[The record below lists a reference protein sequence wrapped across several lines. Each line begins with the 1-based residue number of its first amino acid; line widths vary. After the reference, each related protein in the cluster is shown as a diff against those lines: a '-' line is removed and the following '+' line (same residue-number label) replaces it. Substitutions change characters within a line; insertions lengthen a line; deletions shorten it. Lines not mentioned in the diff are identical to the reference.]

1 MKIKI
6 LLLSSLLFVVSGCQ
20 IIRTITDTAT
30 TIITENTLIAKTAV
44 QYGTLKFIDGDIE
57 KSESVIQFVNSSRN
71 FLDLNSTSRVDEIAN
86 FMKDQI
92 KWDDLSTANARLINT
107 LFDTVQK
114 YINRKVEDEDLSADA
129 LLTIYQVLDW
139 IEEATALSK
148 MGVRAPDYD

>member
-1 MKIKI
+1 MRTKI
-6 LLLSSLLFVVSGCQ
+6 LLLTSLLFVVSGCQ

-148 MGVRAPDYD
+148 MGVRTPDYD

>member
-6 LLLSSLLFVVSGCQ
+6 LLLTSLLFVVSGCQ
-20 IIRTITDTAT
+20 VIRTIADTAT
-30 TIITENTLIAKTAV
+30 TVITENTLIAKTAV

-139 IEEATALSK
+139 VEEATALSK
-148 MGVRAPDYD
+148 MGVRAPNYD